1 MLASFINTA
10 SKKIYRFKKIRIPV
24 IVFIIGNI
32 IAYTNFYLFRYQES
46 TKLYLENLQQINIVR
61 NQIHTNISNHFH
73 LITFIN
79 KFIEEYENV
88 SAHDIKK
95 ILRVYRYRKK
105 FMGLEYLAFFKDGK
119 QIWETHIQG
128 AKLTSKQQSLIKEL
142 AYKNSKI
149 GKIIPLDTN
158 NGTIA
163 AVYPLKSGPDHNGT
177 LVTIFNLYKLVQ
189 ENNKKDQV
197 SVEIDIEDSK
207 NNYKNVLD
215 YPNLKDDEYY
225 AYDIYKAL
233 GKKFIF
239 RFFITHEEKKSLSYW
254 TLAFGVLI
262 VSLVSLLIHSIT
274 KTKNIAKNIAEKIT
288 WQLRVNEERL
298 RDAQAMAHVGNL
310 DILYKTNE
318 IIWSDEVFNIFGI
331 KPPVPSPENLLELVD
346 SADRKKVRFI
356 FNAKNIE
363 KNSFDLEFRI
373 LRNQEIRWV
382 RTKLHAI
389 RDNNNDV
396 VGMKGVILDI
406 TDYKKI
412 EEKIENFA
420 FKDHLTGLHNR
431 ASIEEIMTRV
441 MNNPDTV
448 WPVCIIFV
456 DINQFKVV
464 NDSFGHTI
472 GDILIKIISDR
483 LMGLKKSGDYLARL
497 TGDEFIFFLT
507 QVHSVENTK
516 YFAERILSTVKKP
529 VEIEGHQFHVASS
542 IGIAFAESNIGAY
555 ELLRNADL
563 AKVNAKEQDRN
574 NIQFYIKE
582 MSEVATNKLLL
593 AERIRRGIQQ
603 DEFVTFY
610 QLQVEL
616 STMKVIGAE
625 ALIRWNH
632 PERGIVSAVE
642 FVEVAE
648 TQGLIGEIGEITLE
662 KACSDAVKWRM
673 EGHQISLAV
682 NISAEQFS
690 TKSLVEKVTNVL
702 SSKNLPAHALE
713 IEITESAAMKNPEDA
728 TELINELKAIG
739 VSIAI
744 DDFGTG
750 YSSLAYLKRFDIDF
764 IKIDK
769 SFIKDLPN
777 NIEDATI
784 ARAICTLGHSL
795 NLRVIAE
802 GVESMDQ
809 VNLLRSWKVDE
820 IQGYI
825 ISKPIPYDEFI
836 LLLKEDF
843 LPDGTWKKFTP
854 T

>member
-1 MLASFINTA
+1 I
-10 SKKIYRFKKIRIPV
+10 IY
-24 IVFIIGNI
+24 
-32 IAYTNFYLFRYQES
+32 
-46 TKLYLENLQQINIVR
+46 
-61 NQIHTNISNHFH
+61 
-73 LITFIN
+73 
-79 KFIEEYENV
+79 
-88 SAHDIKK
+88 
-95 ILRVYRYRKK
+95 
-105 FMGLEYLAFFKDGK
+105 
-119 QIWETHIQG
+119 
-128 AKLTSKQQSLIKEL
+128 
-142 AYKNSKI
+142 
-149 GKIIPLDTN
+149 
-158 NGTIA
+158 
-163 AVYPLKSGPDHNGT
+163 
-177 LVTIFNLYKLVQ
+177 
-189 ENNKKDQV
+189 
-197 SVEIDIEDSK
+197 
-207 NNYKNVLD
+207 
-215 YPNLKDDEYY
+215 
-225 AYDIYKAL
+225 
-233 GKKFIF
+233 
-239 RFFITHEEKKSLSYW
+239 
-254 TLAFGVLI
+254 
-262 VSLVSLLIHSIT
+262 
-274 KTKNIAKNIAEKIT
+274 
-288 WQLRVNEERL
+288 
-298 RDAQAMAHVGNL
+298 
-310 DILYKTNE
+310 
-318 IIWSDEVFNIFGI
+318 
-331 KPPVPSPENLLELVD
+331 
-346 SADRKKVRFI
+346 
-356 FNAKNIE
+356 
-363 KNSFDLEFRI
+363 
-373 LRNQEIRWV
+373 
-382 RTKLHAI
+382 
-389 RDNNNDV
+389 
-396 VGMKGVILDI
+396 
-406 TDYKKI
+406 
-412 EEKIENFA
+412 
-420 FKDHLTGLHNR
+420 
-431 ASIEEIMTRV
+431 
-441 MNNPDTV
+441 
-448 WPVCIIFV
+448 
-456 DINQFKVV
+456 
-464 NDSFGHTI
+464 
-472 GDILIKIISDR
+472 DR